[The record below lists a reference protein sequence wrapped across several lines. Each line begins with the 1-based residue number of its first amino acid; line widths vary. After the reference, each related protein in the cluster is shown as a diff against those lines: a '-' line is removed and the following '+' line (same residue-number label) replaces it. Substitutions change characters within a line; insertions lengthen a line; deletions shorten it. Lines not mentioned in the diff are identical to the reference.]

1 MACDS
6 CSSVAPNLPSTRHLC
21 YPEAPLPSVPIQP
34 LVDTLSL
41 GADELHEV
49 DVHSLRVFEMHVTLF
64 PDECLRIK
72 PRAMVRALDQTLYDR
87 KGRRW
92 LFENPPPSQTP
103 SEKAVATAA
112 FLNELTR
119 RCWLA
124 YQARRRPVQS
134 ITRQWVVVEHL
145 RPSATGETARSFGIA
160 LVDAGSS
167 SARWEDVLCNV
178 QIVTDASQMPEAHL
192 RLSISAAHVLSSQD
206 DRLFYLGLAL
216 AGDKYQLAYYDCA
229 GRVLSGLFDVHE
241 CPVYFARMLMGLS
254 MADSSRIGKDPALVS
269 RGKQRFLTMAR
280 GEYEVVET
288 LAIDKR
294 IFGHGTV
301 YWRCRREDGDDVI
314 VKSTWAKAGP
324 PPTEGDRFRNA
335 YVDGVPDLIC
345 EEPVFRA
352 HDQPWSTMWIR
363 DTLEGQERMSVIG
376 RIRQL
381 ELRRLVFDMA
391 GRPLKEF
398 ESKVE
403 LIQALR
409 DTIYA
414 HKHLFYSCRVL
425 QYNINPVTI
434 MLHRPPNKSRRW
446 GTLVDLNHASP
457 TGTGHFEGSAFVG
470 PRVGSFAFIA
480 CRLIP
485 YMDSGHRHTPQ
496 HDFESYIHLLMYMCA
511 SYSGPSNTPRDNFD
525 IRESPMAPWFNGD
538 TDERFRIMFRLG
550 DGEFRAFLDSLFDPY
565 FDDLKDLV
573 CELRTLILRTPDV
586 TPCHYTL
593 LGVFDRYIAALQ
605 APPPLPEPVPATRQR
620 VLDIPTAIETKRTSI
635 VKQKRPS
642 ALVAPAAATPP
653 PTPAVPIRTPAS
665 PGILATNSTPP
676 SALAPSTAIAPSPP
690 AAPSSPTLST
700 TSRAMPPHRLPS
712 RPMTRAMR
720 RRLAEPRRAASLHS
734 DGSHHMLVETT
745 PEREGIL
752 PDSPS
757 LKRKLSV
764 SRLPEDRRTS
774 PRRSERLASPD
785 APSDESPLHAT
796 RASKRRK
803 GA

>member
-1 MACDS
+1 
-6 CSSVAPNLPSTRHLC
+6 
-21 YPEAPLPSVPIQP
+21 
-34 LVDTLSL
+34 
-41 GADELHEV
+41 
-49 DVHSLRVFEMHVTLF
+49 
-64 PDECLRIK
+64 
-72 PRAMVRALDQTLYDR
+72 MVRALDQTLYDR

-112 FLNELTR
+112 FLNEFTR

-124 YQARRRPVQS
+124 YQARRRLVQS

-160 LVDAGSS
+160 LVDTGSS
-167 SARWEDVLCNV
+167 SARWEDVLCDV
-178 QIVTDASQMPEAHL
+178 QIVTDASQMPEALL

-241 CPVYFARMLMGLS
+241 HPVYFARMLMGLS

-301 YWRCRREDGDDVI
+301 YWRCRREDGGDVI

-352 HDQPWSTMWIR
+352 RDQPWSTTWVR

-398 ESKVE
+398 ESKGE

-409 DTIYA
+409 DTLHA
-414 HKHLFYSCRVL
+414 HKHLFNSCRIL
-425 QYNINPVTI
+425 QCNINDMTI
-434 MLHRPPNKSRRW
+434 MLHQPPNKSRRW
-446 GTLVDLNHASP
+446 GMLVDLSHASP
-457 TGTGHFEGSAFVG
+457 RGADEFEGSAVVG
-470 PRVGSFAFIA
+470 PRVGSTAFMA
-480 CRLIP
+480 CRLVP
-485 YMDSGHRHTPQ
+485 FMDSALRQTPQ

-511 SYSGPSNTPRDNFD
+511 SYSGPSNTPRDNFN

-538 TDERFRIMFRLG
+538 SDERFRIMFRLG

-573 CELRTLILRTPDV
+573 CELRTVVLRTPDV

-593 LGVFDRYIAALQ
+593 LGIFDRHIAALQ
-605 APPPLPEPVPATRQR
+605 APSPPPEPAPATRQR
-620 VLDIPTAIETKRTSI
+620 VLDIPTVIETKGKGV
-635 VKQKRPS
+635 VKRKRPS
-642 ALVAPAAATPP
+642 ALPAARVTPAAAAPSHTPVV
-653 PTPAVPIRTPAS
+653 AIATPAS
-665 PGILATNSTPP
+665 PAPLIDTLTTP
-676 SALAPSTAIAPSPP
+676 SALTSPAPVAPSPV
-690 AAPSSPTLST
+690 APSPVAPSAPPPPT
-700 TSRAMPPHRLPS
+700 TSRALPPPGLPS
-712 RPMTRAMR
+712 RPMTRAMQR
-720 RRLAEPRRAASLHS
+720 RVAEARRAASPPS
-734 DGSHHMLVETT
+734 DDSDRTLVDTT
-745 PEREGIL
+745 PERKGSLAET
-752 PDSPS
+752 PSP
-757 LKRKLSV
+757 KRKSSV
-764 SRLPEDRRTS
+764 SRLPEDMRAS
-774 PRRSERLASPD
+774 PRRSKRLAFPD
-785 APSDESPLHAT
+785 APSDEPALPAT

-803 GA
+803 VA